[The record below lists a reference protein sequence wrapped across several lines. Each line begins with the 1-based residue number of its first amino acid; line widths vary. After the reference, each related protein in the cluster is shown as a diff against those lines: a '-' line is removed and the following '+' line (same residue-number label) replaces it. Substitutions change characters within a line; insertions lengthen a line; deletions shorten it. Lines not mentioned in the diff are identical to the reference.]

1 MEGGRDEI
9 ESSTARPRL
18 FSSSA
23 SSADCNQIF
32 FRLLG
37 SLGKGDTSLFSIS
50 PPPFLCSYTAEI
62 SFLGNDAREIKYR
75 HWEVRPPRPFTFLL
89 GCRSPISEGLE
100 KGIFKKKKKHTFREM
115 PLCFFISLVGVN
127 GRRPPR
133 KENRF

>member
-18 FSSSA
+18 FSS
-23 SSADCNQIF
+23 ADCNQIF

-37 SLGKGDTSLFSIS
+37 SLGKGDISLFSIS

-75 HWEVRPPRPFTFLL
+75 HWGFDHQGPLL
-89 GCRSPISEGLE
+89 FC
-100 KGIFKKKKKHTFREM
+100 
-115 PLCFFISLVGVN
+115 
-127 GRRPPR
+127 
-133 KENRF
+133 